1 MSISKSSIYLDNHH
15 KTPPATSGETLDED
29 SFFIDA
35 IFDIPNEGKNK
46 NQQINTIV
54 EGANTEWSVTLN
66 TNGIKIC
73 HKIDSG
79 AQVNAIP
86 ENQIE
91 NLQTKPRIT
100 KSTTTLSLCN
110 ESNILVKGQCTLD
123 IQHGGKNVPFSA
135 HHRTELK
142 QTIKPY
148 HENAVQFQFSKA

>member
-1 MSISKSSIYLDNHH
+1 MKEKTKTNKSI
-15 KTPPATSGETLDED
+15 T
-29 SFFIDA
+29 
-35 IFDIPNEGKNK
+35 
-46 NQQINTIV
+46 
-54 EGANTEWSVTLN
+54 
-66 TNGIKIC
+66 IC
-73 HKIDSG
+73 HKFDSG

-91 NLQTKPRIT
+91 TLQTKPRIT

-123 IQHGGKNVPFSA
+123 IQHGGKNVPSFP
-135 HHRTELK
+135 RTELK